1 MKKIV
6 FIVIIILTVAGLN
19 CFGQKK
25 KDLSTKES
33 IVLKSDSLEYSLIVM
48 DPGFDFWLLT
58 QHPANFYS
66 KEYYE
71 AKNRMDVIVWNQRY
85 LSSGGNDLY
94 DTYIDY
100 NSGTDYGLDLNYRL
114 YYYFRFFEKQNRVML
129 SPKPV

>member
-6 FIVIIILTVAGLN
+6 FIVIITLTVAALN

-25 KDLSTKES
+25 KDPGTKES
-33 IVLKSDSLEYSLIVM
+33 IVFKSDSLEYSLIVM